1 MEFLKLNTILLAIT
15 LVFLGA
21 FTYNLNEILN
31 KKSKINKFYLGRV
44 YVGWFA
50 GTILFFLSSLI
61 FKEVQNNNIV
71 YIVIF
76 SSLSGVFGYA
86 MFGFIVQKNF
96 IKIIFNRL
104 IFMATGINIEDN
116 DKNNKK
122 EDNDKNNKKK

>member
-1 MEFLKLNTILLAIT
+1 VMLMEFLKLNTILLAIT

-50 GTILFFLSSLI
+50 GIILFFLSSLI
-61 FKEVQNNNIV
+61 FEEIQNNNIV

-76 SSLSGVFGYA
+76 SSLSGVFGYT
-86 MFGFIVQKNF
+86 MFGFIVKINF
-96 IKIIFNRL
+96 IKKIFNRL
-104 IFMATGINIEDN
+104 IFMVTGINMDDKN
-116 DKNNKK
+116 KNNKK
-122 EDNDKNNKKK
+122 EDSDKK

>member
-1 MEFLKLNTILLAIT
+1 MLMEFLKLNTILLAIT

-50 GTILFFLSSLI
+50 GIILFFLSSLI
-61 FKEVQNNNIV
+61 FEEIQNNNIV

-76 SSLSGVFGYA
+76 SSLSGVFGYT
-86 MFGFIVQKNF
+86 MFGFIVKINF
-96 IKIIFNRL
+96 IKKIFNRL
-104 IFMATGINIEDN
+104 IFMVTGINMDDKN
-116 DKNNKK
+116 KNNKK
-122 EDNDKNNKKK
+122 EDSDKK